1 MVLDKGC
8 FYKFFIIN
16 CILCNNSFNLL
27 KNFLKISNFFGILIS
42 KVRVL
47 LLVFLKFFLDESYDC
62 LGYFYYL
69 NRKIVKEINNNFIK
83 VFCFVIF
90 VFLFYI

>member
-16 CILCNNSFNLL
+16 FILCNNSFNLL
-27 KNFLKISNFFGILIS
+27 KNFLKISNLFGILIS

-47 LLVFLKFFLDESYDC
+47 L
-62 LGYFYYL
+62 
-69 NRKIVKEINNNFIK
+69 
-83 VFCFVIF
+83 
-90 VFLFYI
+90 

>member
-47 LLVFLKFFLDESYDC
+47 L
-62 LGYFYYL
+62 
-69 NRKIVKEINNNFIK
+69 
-83 VFCFVIF
+83 
-90 VFLFYI
+90 